1 MNNHDKYNF
10 FLSWK
15 AFVLKLKPIV
25 RDEGMRD
32 PKPSDNIFPDKSLG
46 FHIPD
51 IRQWFS
57 FNPLGEVIRA
67 NQQPSLIPCC
77 LGKRFYNIQAS

>member
-25 RDEGMRD
+25 RDEGMGN
-32 PKPSDNIFPDKSLG
+32 PKPSDNIFLDKSLG
-46 FHIPD
+46 IHIPD
-51 IRQWFS
+51 IHQ
-57 FNPLGEVIRA
+57 
-67 NQQPSLIPCC
+67 
-77 LGKRFYNIQAS
+77 